1 MNSACDVQVF
11 IPSASPWSKQSKTFS
26 AATASSDPPKPGIL
40 SKDKHHNQNII
51 ILITAWNVDEA
62 VSRWHPSS
70 EPKNPSGLKGI
81 RSHVLAIPIQNQY
94 NFVQKQN
101 PPLVLVTLECCLWV
115 SAKSVIYWQSH
126 KPSQATNADKQR
138 PSNSQKLSTGSKMQL
153 ICGLNCILKL
163 TEAKHTS
170 IGQPFS
176 FTFQVSPLHIL
187 KGIFVAVICSYIVT
201 LMKMNDSHAE
211 NDLQRKAKK
220 KKNRKSNVL
229 HTLKGATLG
238 QFKQY
243 SIRIN

>member
-1 MNSACDVQVF
+1 M
-11 IPSASPWSKQSKTFS
+11 
-26 AATASSDPPKPGIL
+26 
-40 SKDKHHNQNII
+40 
-51 ILITAWNVDEA
+51 
-62 VSRWHPSS
+62 
-70 EPKNPSGLKGI
+70 
-81 RSHVLAIPIQNQY
+81 
-94 NFVQKQN
+94 
-101 PPLVLVTLECCLWV
+101 TLECCLWV

-187 KGIFVAVICSYIVT
+187 KGTFVAVICSYIVT

-220 KKNRKSNVL
+220 KKIVSQMFCTHWRALLWDNLNNIRYALISICYMRVVYARVIYKPFL
-229 HTLKGATLG
+229 GAIIDQSSWFGG
-238 QFKQY
+238 Q
-243 SIRIN
+243 